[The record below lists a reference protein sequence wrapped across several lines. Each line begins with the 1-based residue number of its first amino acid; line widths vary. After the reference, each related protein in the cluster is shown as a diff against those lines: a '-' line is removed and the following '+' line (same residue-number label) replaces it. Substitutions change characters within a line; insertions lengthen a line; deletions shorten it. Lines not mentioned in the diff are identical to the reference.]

1 MQLTVLGLGYVG
13 LSTSVA
19 FALLGQHVVAYDSD
33 VERMRQL
40 ESGVVPIYE
49 PGLAEALAS
58 VLQKKT
64 LEFASDLGSAVSG
77 SAVVFVAVGT
87 PPDTDGRPDLS
98 YLLNLANE
106 LAPQARDSQLVVLKS
121 TAPPGTEAE
130 FLKQVSL
137 AREKAGLPSLSLK
150 IAVNPEFLREGK
162 ALEDS
167 MHPMRIVVGL
177 SNSESK
183 SLLEALYS
191 GFAAPIVW
199 TDPTS
204 AALIKYASNCF
215 LATKIS
221 FINEMARLCAL
232 TGGNI
237 DDVSRGMGMDPRIG
251 NQFLR
256 AGIGYGGSCF
266 PKDTLGLLSIGND
279 LGYVPRI
286 VCAAV
291 DVNNDQP
298 GLLIRQ
304 LVSEL
309 GDLRS
314 AHIAVLGLAF
324 KADTD
329 DIRESVG
336 IRIANE
342 LVTLG
347 AVVAV
352 HDYRA
357 LESARKALPRDVR
370 FCADVDAAARGA
382 AAVIVTT
389 EWPDYAVL
397 DWKHVATLMSG
408 KLILDGRNLL
418 SPAVIAR
425 AGLTYLG
432 VGRPAHRGPAV
443 EVASD

>member
-1 MQLTVLGLGYVG
+1 MRIAVLGLGYVG

-19 FALLGQHVVAYDSD
+19 FALLGQHVAAYDSD
-33 VERMRQL
+33 VERMHQL
-40 ESGVVPIYE
+40 ESGSVPIYE
-49 PGLAEALAS
+49 PGLTEALAG
-58 VLQKKT
+58 VVEKNA
-64 LEFASDLGSAVSG
+64 LEFASDLESAVSG
-77 SAVVFVAVGT
+77 SAAVFVAVGT
-87 PPDTDGRPDLS
+87 PPGIDGRPDLS
-98 YLLNLANE
+98 YLLSLADE
-106 LAPQARDSQLVVLKS
+106 LAPQIRDNQVVVLKS
-121 TAPPGTEAE
+121 TAPPGTDVE
-130 FLKQVSL
+130 FMKQVRL

-167 MHPMRIVVGL
+167 MHPARIVIGL
-177 SNSESK
+177 SNSESRP
-183 SLLEALYS
+183 LLEGLYS

-221 FINEMARLCAL
+221 FVNEMARLCSLA
-232 TGGNI
+232 GGNI

-266 PKDTLGLLSIGND
+266 PKDTLGLLSIGDD

-286 VCAAV
+286 VRATI

-304 LVSEL
+304 LSSEL

-342 LVTLG
+342 LMANG
-347 AVVAV
+347 AIVAV

-357 LESARKALPRDVR
+357 LKSARKELSCDVR
-370 FCADVDAAARGA
+370 FCADVDAAVHGA
-382 AAVIVTT
+382 VAVIVTT
-389 EWPDYAVL
+389 EWPGYAVL

-408 KLILDGRNLL
+408 KLILDGRNFL
-418 SPAVIAR
+418 SPPVIAR

-432 VGRPAHRGPAV
+432 VGRPARRGLGV